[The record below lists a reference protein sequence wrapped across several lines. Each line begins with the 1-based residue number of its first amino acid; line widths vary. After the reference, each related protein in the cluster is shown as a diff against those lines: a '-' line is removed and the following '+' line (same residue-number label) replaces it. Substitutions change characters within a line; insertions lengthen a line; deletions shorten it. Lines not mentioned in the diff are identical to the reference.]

1 MSRTYTTKQG
11 DMWDSIAKKVYGS
24 EAAMTKLMEANEDY
38 ARTVVFS
45 AGITLNLPVWSAP
58 QTSNLPPW
66 RR

>member
-1 MSRTYTTKQG
+1 MSKTYTTKQG

-38 ARTVVFS
+38 VGTVVFP
-45 AGITLNLPVWSAP
+45 AGITLTLPVWSAP

-66 RR
+66 RC

>member
-38 ARTVVFS
+38 VGTVVFS
-45 AGITLNLPVWSAP
+45 AGITINLPVWSAP